1 MSSPVGGPSRTFQ
14 KEITPFVN
22 KRVLITLK
30 EGTTF
35 TGDLKGVNPTNLTTI
50 LVKAKNNTTNKIF
63 HRICLSG
70 DTIATITLEEA
81 PFDLAG
87 LKDELERIFNR
98 PGDVKLYEEAGL
110 IVVLERVKVSEHGV
124 DGSGPVA
131 DRVRAIYERYAQ
143 TQRKE
148 EE

>member
-1 MSSPVGGPSRTFQ
+1 MSSPVGGPKRTFE
-14 KEITPFVN
+14 KEITPFIN

-30 EGTTF
+30 DSTTIS
-35 TGDLKGVNPTNLTTI
+35 GDLKGVNPNNLTTI
-50 LVKAKNNTTNKIF
+50 LVKARNNETNTLY

-70 DTIATITLEEA
+70 DSIATITLEEA

-87 LKDELERIFNR
+87 LKDELEKIFNR

-131 DRVRAIYERYAQ
+131 DRVRSIYERKRTSQSCA
-143 TQRKE
+143 
-148 EE
+148 